1 MKSLTPT
8 CFALMLMLFCAS
20 CNKVIDVKLDDS
32 VSQVIIEGEITNN
45 KGPYTITVTESVNFG
60 ETNNFPGR
68 DDATVII
75 QDLTGSTTETL
86 TSKGDGTYQTAK
98 LLGVAGHTY
107 QLTVTLDSKLYTA
120 TSTIPLKAVKLDRIY
135 AKKFALD
142 NDQVFMVPVFTD
154 PAGKGNYYRIR
165 QWINDVPIK
174 GSFTISDEAADGL
187 KNNAQL
193 FYSTDAADGNPLIN
207 NGDTMTA
214 ELQCIDQEAYD
225 YFRTLGTTID
235 QNAATPSNPLTNFTG
250 GAMGVFNAC
259 RSVKLS
265 AKAKF

>member
-1 MKSLTPT
+1 MKTLKN
-8 CFALMLMLFCAS
+8 ALLAVMLVLVCCS
-20 CNKVIDVKLDDS
+20 CSKVIDVKLDNS
-32 VSQVIIEGEITNN
+32 VSQVIIEGELTNN
-45 KGPYTITVTESVNFG
+45 KGPYTVTVTESVNFG
-60 ETNNFPGR
+60 ETNDFPGR

-75 QDLTGSTTETL
+75 QDLTSSAIETL
-86 TSKGDGTYQTAK
+86 SSKGGGAYQTAK
-98 LLGVAGHTY
+98 LLGVAGHSY
-107 QLTVTLDSKLYTA
+107 QLTVTLDSKIYTA
-120 TSTIPLKAVKLDRIY
+120 TSTLPLTAVKLDKVY

-142 NDQVFMVPVFTD
+142 NDQVFMVPVFKD

-165 QWINDVPIK
+165 QWVNDVPIK
-174 GSFTISDEAADGL
+174 GSYTISDDAADGL
-187 KNNAQL
+187 TNNAQL
-193 FYSTDAADGNPLIN
+193 FYSTAVADGNPLIN

-214 ELQCIDQEAYD
+214 ELQCVDKDVYD

-265 AKAKF
+265 GKAKF

>member
-1 MKSLTPT
+1 MKTLIHT

-20 CNKVIDVKLDDS
+20 CSKVIDVKLDDS

-75 QDLTGSTTETL
+75 QDLTGNTTETL

-120 TSTIPLKAVKLDRIY
+120 SSTIPLTAVKLDRVY

-142 NDQVFMVPVFTD
+142 NDQVFMVPAFKD
-154 PAGKGNYYRIR
+154 PVGKGNYYRIR
-165 QWINDVPIK
+165 QWVNDIPIK
-174 GSFTISDEAADGL
+174 GTFTISDDAADGL
-187 KNNAQL
+187 TNNGQL
-193 FYSTDAADGNPLIN
+193 FYSTAAADGNPLIN

-214 ELQCIDQEAYD
+214 ELQCVDKDVYD